1 MRGVAREICAT
12 GQSVLVVALLESDG
26 YTVRD
31 GVPSIGLGCARVS
44 DAIFILRRLI
54 RRRQAAVVVST
65 LKHVTLMVAVV
76 QLLSWLKFR
85 HIARVANTYSRELAR
100 LNSYK
105 RVIWRGA
112 LALCHRLVHRNI
124 CVSLG
129 VESDLVSNFGV
140 SQRKCIAIPNPVD
153 TRRLGALAGAD
164 SALVQRLSAAGKIVL
179 SVGRL
184 TPQKDFE
191 ALIKAFHVV
200 ANKWYSAC
208 SLVIVGEGPER
219 RGLESLIEN
228 LGLRDKV
235 HLLGWIDNPYP
246 LYKAADVFVLSSR
259 FEGLPN
265 VILEALAFG
274 LPVVATDCESGPREI
289 LVDRYLGELVPVGD
303 LDSLAQ
309 AMRDALQKNKDPRRS
324 EYISERFA
332 PGAIVHMYE
341 RAILDV

>member
-1 MRGVAREICAT
+1 MRGVAKEICTT

-44 DAIFILRRLI
+44 GAIFILRRLI

-76 QLLSWLKFR
+76 QLFSWLKFR

-100 LNSYK
+100 VSSYK
-105 RVIWRGA
+105 RIIWKGA

-129 VESDLVSNFGV
+129 VESDLVFNFGV
-140 SQRKCIAIPNPVD
+140 SRQRCIAIPNPVD
-153 TRRLGALAGAD
+153 TRRLGALADAD
-164 SALVQRLSAAGKIVL
+164 SAFVQRISASGKIVL

-200 ANKWYSAC
+200 VNKWYSAC

-246 LYKAADVFVLSSR
+246 LYKASDVFVLSSR

-274 LPVVATDCESGPREI
+274 LPVVSTDCESGPREI
-289 LVDRYLGELVPVGD
+289 LVDKYLGELVPVGD

-309 AMRDALQKNKDPRRS
+309 AMRDALHKNKDPRRS

-332 PGAIVHMYE
+332 PSAIVHMYE
-341 RAILDV
+341 RAILDA